1 MKKFSQR
8 TAALSLSLVLSIAP
22 VTFALPVLAADG
34 DSNQTGL
41 PAEVTGVDPASSG
54 AANSSSAAGTTTA
67 SDTAA
72 STATA
77 SSTTN
82 TNTTVNTTSGASNG
96 TGASSSAPS
105 KSGTTSTAAGSATPP
120 PSAAAESP
128 TSDEPLSVSPVI
140 KGAAKSTSTPTAVG
154 SVSKVAAPAKIQA
167 QATTTKLY
175 GRIEQITASNGASFP
190 VILKAMTPQLDLSMQ
205 KNKSLQSGASQ
216 TTMFSGTLAKSFPQ
230 DYRGN
235 WGGDLT
241 VWRVEQDPICYKID
255 PEESSKV
262 LKIFKNGAK
271 GSTNFMFAQDVKG
284 GIVLAP
290 AKVMFQV
297 PGGEIG
303 ADKQMAQMLGGQS
316 FANMGPMGAMMQQ
329 MAKSMPVS
337 VIFSF
342 GDIQSSQFA
351 KGLSG
356 NEFVQRTLKNQVRE
370 LAPNVLEQQIV
381 AECNEIMRSTG
392 QPRKRYEES
401 VLRFTKVNSQQMYVQ
416 AAQVVFGGDRKFQ
429 QKIIMY
435 GYVTKGQV
443 ANTNPYSGMMQ
454 MMQPGQS
461 GAGQGFPGL
470 SPGQNPFGGGGQSP
484 QLPPGFNPFQGLFG
498 Q

>member
-1 MKKFSQR
+1 MKKFPER
-8 TAALSLSLVLSIAP
+8 TSALLLSLSLFLQVLSPIVFLQP
-22 VTFALPVLAADG
+22 VNAAEG
-34 DSNQTGL
+34 ETSTSTSSSASSSSGL
-41 PAEVTGVDPASSG
+41 PSEVTGIEPVKTDTPAASETSTATSTGSSIG
-54 AANSSSAAGTTTA
+54 ASSAASSSPATTNESYTDPVIVRPVIDLPHIKEA
-67 SDTAA
+67 AAA
-72 STATA
+72 SAHA
-77 SSTTN
+77 Q
-82 TNTTVNTTSGASNG
+82 SGL
-96 TGASSSAPS
+96 
-105 KSGTTSTAAGSATPP
+105 AGSASKAATATPVVKP
-120 PSAAAESP
+120 
-128 TSDEPLSVSPVI
+128 
-140 KGAAKSTSTPTAVG
+140 
-154 SVSKVAAPAKIQA
+154 IQA

-175 GRIEQITASNGASFP
+175 GRIEQITSGNGANFP
-190 VILKAMTPQLDLSMQ
+190 IILKAMTPQLD
-205 KNKSLQSGASQ
+205 NSLVKKPLSGAATDVS
-216 TTMFSGTLAKSFPQ
+216 MFSGTIAKSFPS

-255 PEESSKV
+255 PEEASKV
-262 LKIFKNGAK
+262 LKIFKSGAK
-271 GSTNFMFAQDVKG
+271 GSTNFMFAQDTRG

-290 AKVMFQV
+290 AKVMFSV
-297 PGGEIG
+297 PGKDIG
-303 ADKQMAQMLGGQS
+303 ADQQMAQMMGGQS
-316 FANMGPMGAMMQQ
+316 FANMGPMGQMMQQ
-329 MAKSMPVS
+329 MAQSMPVP

-342 GDIQSSQFA
+342 GDIQSSQYA

-356 NEFVQRTLKNQVRE
+356 NEFVQRTLKNQVRQ

-416 AAQVVFGGDRKFQ
+416 AAQVVFGQDRKFQ
-429 QKIIMY
+429 QKIVMY

-461 GAGQGFPGL
+461 GQSPFGGAG
-470 SPGQNPFGGGGQSP
+470 NPFGGGMP
-484 QLPPGFNPFQGLFG
+484 QFPPGSNPFQGLFG

>member
-1 MKKFSQR
+1 MKKFPEQTSALLLSFTLALQVLCPLLELPPAF
-8 TAALSLSLVLSIAP
+8 AAE
-22 VTFALPVLAADG
+22 G
-34 DSNQTGL
+34 DASTSSTSGSSSSSTSSSGL
-41 PAEVTGVDPASSG
+41 PSEVTGVDPVK
-54 AANSSSAAGTTTA
+54 TEVP
-67 SDTAA
+67 A
-72 STATA
+72 STPTT
-77 SSTTN
+77 SSTTTSN
-82 TNTTVNTTSGASNG
+82 STT
-96 TGASSSAPS
+96 TGAGESTNESYADPVIVRPVIDLPHVKEAAAASAHTQAGLS
-105 KSGTTSTAAGSATPP
+105 GSASKATLGATAKP
-120 PSAAAESP
+120 AQA
-128 TSDEPLSVSPVI
+128 PV
-140 KGAAKSTSTPTAVG
+140 
-154 SVSKVAAPAKIQA
+154 QA

-175 GRIEQITASNGASFP
+175 GRIEQITSGNGANFP
-190 VILKAMTPQLDLSMQ
+190 IILKAMTPQLD
-205 KNKSLQSGASQ
+205 NSLAKKPLSGAATDVS
-216 TTMFSGTLAKSFPQ
+216 MFSGTIAKSFPS

-255 PEESSKV
+255 PEEASKV
-262 LKIFKNGAK
+262 LKIFKSGAK
-271 GSTNFMFAQDVKG
+271 GSTNFMFAQDTRG

-290 AKVMFQV
+290 AKVMFSV
-297 PGGEIG
+297 PGKDIG
-303 ADKQMAQMLGGQS
+303 ADQQMAQMMGGQS
-316 FANMGPMGAMMQQ
+316 FASMGPMGQMMQQ
-329 MAKSMPVS
+329 MAQSMPVP

-342 GDIQSSQFA
+342 GDIQSSQYA

-356 NEFVQRTLKNQVRE
+356 NEFVQRTLKNQVRQ

-381 AECNEIMRSTG
+381 AECNEIMRATG

-416 AAQVVFGGDRKFQ
+416 AAQVVFGQDRKFQ
-429 QKIIMY
+429 QKIVMY

-461 GAGQGFPGL
+461 GQSQFPSL
-470 SPGQNPFGGGGQSP
+470 QPGQNPFGGGGMP

>member
-1 MKKFSQR
+1 MNNLARR
-8 TAALSLSLVLSIAP
+8 TAALSLSLFLLAP
-22 VTFALPVLAADG
+22 VVSFALPVMAADG
-34 DSNQTGL
+34 EQTPTQNSNQNQNQTGL
-41 PAEVTGVDPASSG
+41 PTEVTGVDPTTGGGSSMSSTSSVIPNTASPATTTVNQSSG
-54 AANSSSAAGTTTA
+54 GMTTNSAATSSGSAATSGAGTTSTTSATSSTSESVYSDPVLVNPVIKGTAKATSVTSAAGTA
-67 SDTAA
+67 
-72 STATA
+72 
-77 SSTTN
+77 N
-82 TNTTVNTTSGASNG
+82 
-96 TGASSSAPS
+96 
-105 KSGTTSTAAGSATPP
+105 
-120 PSAAAESP
+120 
-128 TSDEPLSVSPVI
+128 
-140 KGAAKSTSTPTAVG
+140 
-154 SVSKVAAPAKIQA
+154 KVVVPAKIQA

-175 GRIEQITASNGASFP
+175 GRIEQITSTNGASFP

-205 KNKSLQSGASQ
+205 KNKSMQSGTTQ

-303 ADKQMAQMLGGQS
+303 ADQQMAQMMGGQS

-329 MAKSMPVS
+329 MAKSMPVP

-342 GDIQSSQFA
+342 GDIQSSQYA

-416 AAQVVFGGDRKFQ
+416 AAQVVFGGDRRFQ
-429 QKIIMY
+429 QKIVMY

-484 QLPPGFNPFQGLFG
+484 GFNPFQGLFG

>member
-1 MKKFSQR
+1 MNKLARR
-8 TAALSLSLVLSIAP
+8 TAALSLSLFLLTP
-22 VTFALPVLAADG
+22 VVSFALPVMAADG
-34 DSNQTGL
+34 EQNITPNLNQNQTGL
-41 PAEVTGVDPASSG
+41 PAEVTGVEPAAGGSTSASSSTNVTPATTPATTTVNPPSGGMATTNSGGTSSG
-54 AANSSSAAGTTTA
+54 AAA
-67 SDTAA
+67 
-72 STATA
+72 
-77 SSTTN
+77 
-82 TNTTVNTTSGASNG
+82 TSGA
-96 TGASSSAPS
+96 
-105 KSGTTSTAAGSATPP
+105 GTTSTTSNSSTT
-120 PSAAAESP
+120 SSTTSS
-128 TSDEPLSVSPVI
+128 TSDSAYSDPVLVNPVI
-140 KGAAKSTSTPTAVG
+140 KGTAKTTSVTTAASSASRV
-154 SVSKVAAPAKIQA
+154 VAPAKIQA

-175 GRIEQITASNGASFP
+175 GRIEQITSTNGASFP
-190 VILKAMTPQLDLSMQ
+190 VILKAMTPQLDLSLQ
-205 KNKSLQSGASQ
+205 KNKSMQSGASQ
-216 TTMFSGTLAKSFPQ
+216 TALFSGTLAKSFPQ

-303 ADKQMAQMLGGQS
+303 ADQQMAQMMGGQS

-329 MAKSMPVS
+329 MAKSMPVP

-342 GDIQSSQFA
+342 GDIQSSQYA

-429 QKIIMY
+429 QKIVMY

-484 QLPPGFNPFQGLFG
+484 GFNPFQGLFG

>member
-1 MKKFSQR
+1 MKKYPER
-8 TAALSLSLVLSIAP
+8 TSALLLSLSLALQVLSPLVILQPAYA
-22 VTFALPVLAADG
+22 VESEAGSSASSGLPV
-34 DSNQTGL
+34 
-41 PAEVTGVDPASSG
+41 EVTGIEPVKTETPAASDTATAASSG
-54 AANSSSAAGTTTA
+54 ASNTATSATTSA
-67 SDTAA
+67 SATAA
-72 STATA
+72 PAPANESYADPVIVRPVIDLPHVKEAAAA
-77 SSTTN
+77 SAHQA
-82 TNTTVNTTSGASNG
+82 GL
-96 TGASSSAPS
+96 
-105 KSGTTSTAAGSATPP
+105 AGSA
-120 PSAAAESP
+120 SKAAAAAA
-128 TSDEPLSVSPVI
+128 TPVG
-140 KGAAKSTSTPTAVG
+140 KP
-154 SVSKVAAPAKIQA
+154 IQA

-175 GRIEQITASNGASFP
+175 GRIEQITSGNGANFP
-190 VILKAMTPQLDLSMQ
+190 IILKAMTPQLD
-205 KNKSLQSGASQ
+205 NSLAKKPLSGAATDVS
-216 TTMFSGTLAKSFPQ
+216 MFSGTIAKSFPS

-255 PEESSKV
+255 PEEASKV
-262 LKIFKNGAK
+262 LKIFKTGAK
-271 GSTNFMFAQDVKG
+271 GSTNFMFAQDTRG

-290 AKVMFQV
+290 AKVMFSV
-297 PGGEIG
+297 PGKDIG
-303 ADKQMAQMLGGQS
+303 ADQQMAQMMGGQS
-316 FANMGPMGAMMQQ
+316 FANMGPMGQMMQQ
-329 MAKSMPVS
+329 MAQSMPVP

-342 GDIQSSQFA
+342 GDIQSSQYA

-356 NEFVQRTLKNQVRE
+356 NEFVQRTLKNQVRQ

-416 AAQVVFGGDRKFQ
+416 AAQVVFGQDRKFQ
-429 QKIIMY
+429 QKIVMY

-461 GAGQGFPGL
+461 GQSQFPSL
-470 SPGQNPFGGGGQSP
+470 QPGQNPFGGNPFGGGNAP

>member
-1 MKKFSQR
+1 MKKFPER
-8 TAALSLSLVLSIAP
+8 TSALLLSLSLALQVLSP
-22 VTFALPVLAADG
+22 LAILQPAYAVEAEAG
-34 DSNQTGL
+34 SSASSGL
-41 PAEVTGVDPASSG
+41 PSEVTGIEPVKTETPA
-54 AANSSSAAGTTTA
+54 A
-67 SDTAA
+67 SDTATAA
-72 STATA
+72 ST
-77 SSTTN
+77 TT
-82 TNTTVNTTSGASNG
+82 TTTTSAPATTAPANESY
-96 TGASSSAPS
+96 ADPVIVRPVIDLPHVKEAAAAAAHSSAPT
-105 KSGTTSTAAGSATPP
+105 GLAGSA
-120 PSAAAESP
+120 SKAAA
-128 TSDEPLSVSPVI
+128 V
-140 KGAAKSTSTPTAVG
+140 TPAV
-154 SVSKVAAPAKIQA
+154 KAIQA

-175 GRIEQITASNGASFP
+175 GRIEQITSGNGANFP
-190 VILKAMTPQLDLSMQ
+190 IILKAMTPQLD
-205 KNKSLQSGASQ
+205 NSLAKKPLSGAATDVS
-216 TTMFSGTLAKSFPQ
+216 MFSGTIAKSFPS

-255 PEESSKV
+255 PEEASKV
-262 LKIFKNGAK
+262 LKIFKTGAK
-271 GSTNFMFAQDVKG
+271 GSTNFMFAQDTRG

-290 AKVMFQV
+290 AKVMFSV
-297 PGGEIG
+297 PGKDIG
-303 ADKQMAQMLGGQS
+303 ADQQMAQMMGGQS
-316 FANMGPMGAMMQQ
+316 FASMGPMGQMMQQ
-329 MAKSMPVS
+329 MAQSMPVP

-342 GDIQSSQFA
+342 GDIQSSQYA

-356 NEFVQRTLKNQVRE
+356 NEFVQRTLKNQVRQ

-416 AAQVVFGGDRKFQ
+416 AAQVVFGQDRKFQ
-429 QKIIMY
+429 QKIVMY

-461 GAGQGFPGL
+461 GQSQFPSL
-470 SPGQNPFGGGGQSP
+470 QPGQNPFGGGGNPFGGGMP
-484 QLPPGFNPFQGLFG
+484 QFPPGSNPFQGLFG